1 MWCCRRMEKISW
13 NDRVNNDE
21 VLQRVK
27 EERNILQTIKG
38 REVNLIGDMFYW
50 NWLLKHVIEEKVE
63 GKRELTGRRK

>member
-1 MWCCRRMEKISW
+1 MEKISW